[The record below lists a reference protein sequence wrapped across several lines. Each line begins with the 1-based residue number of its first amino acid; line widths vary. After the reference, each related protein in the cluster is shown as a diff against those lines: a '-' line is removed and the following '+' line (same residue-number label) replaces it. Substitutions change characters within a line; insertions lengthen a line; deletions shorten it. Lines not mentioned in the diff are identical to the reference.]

1 MATVAEMIE
10 FFKTLPQDAIVQCGV
25 ERSGSYYTEMVMS
38 PVDIE
43 STNVRDYSSEEHR
56 RLYPWM
62 DGIVYIDI
70 HGE

>member
-10 FFKTLPQDAIVQCGV
+10 YFKTLPQDAIVECGV
-25 ERSGSYYTEMVMS
+25 EQTGGYYTEMTMK

-43 STNVRDYSSEEHR
+43 STQILDYSEEKVR
-56 RLYPWM
+56 ERYPQM
-62 DGIVYIDI
+62 GGKIYIQL

>member
-10 FFKTLPQDAIVQCGV
+10 FFKTLPQDAIVECGV
-25 ERSGSYYTEMVMS
+25 EQIGGYYTEMTMK

-43 STNVRDYSSEEHR
+43 SIKVLDYSSEEYR
-56 RLYPWM
+56 KLYPSM
-62 DGIVYIDI
+62 EGKIYIEL

>member
-10 FFKTLPQDAIVQCGV
+10 FFKTLPQDAIVECGDEV
-25 ERSGSYYTEMVMS
+25 NGWYGPETVMR

-43 STNVRDYSSEEHR
+43 SIQVLDYSSEENR
-56 RLYPWM
+56 QQFPQMEGKILIRL
-62 DGIVYIDI
+62 

>member
-10 FFKTLPQDAIVQCGV
+10 YFKTLPPDAIVKCGV
-25 ERSGSYYTEMVMS
+25 EQIGGYYTEMTMK

-43 STNVRDYSSEEHR
+43 STNVLDYSSDEYR
-56 RLYPWM
+56 QQYPQM
-62 DGIVYIDI
+62 EGKIYIEL

>member
-10 FFKTLPQDAIVQCGV
+10 FFKTLPQDAIVECWD
-25 ERSGSYYTEMVMS
+25 EAAGSYYIETVFR

-43 STNVRDYSSEEHR
+43 SIQVLGYSGEEYR
-56 RLYPWM
+56 QQYPQLA
-62 DGIVYIDI
+62 GKIVIQL